1 VRFAQPFA
9 ERIATPLFLAFGEFD
24 VSAEPHR
31 EPLAYPSS
39 PDITVVVIPGMAHMH
54 NFADT
59 RAKLWDRF
67 LAWLPAVA

>member
-1 VRFAQPFA
+1 LRPS
-9 ERIATPLFLAFGEFD
+9 ITTSLFLAFGEFD

-31 EPLAYPSS
+31 EPLAYTSS
-39 PDITVVVIPGMAHMH
+39 SDITIVVIAGMAHMH

-67 LAWLPAVA
+67 PAWLPAVA